1 MKILN
6 LYAGIGGNRKLWSDE
21 HQITAVENNDKIAN
35 IYKKYFPNDTVIVDD
50 AHQHLLD
57 HYKAFDFIWSSP
69 PCQTHS
75 RTNYFTNEI
84 RKEKKYPDMSL
95 YQEIIYLKQFFKGK
109 FCVENVVSYYEPLIK
124 PQQIGRHY
132 FWSNFKIPKI
142 KQPKDEIGTMI
153 KGHKNRACKIPL
165 EERNAVNSELGLHI
179 LNCANDIYKENQ
191 YIQKGLFK

>member
-1 MKILN
+1 MNILN
-6 LYAGIGGNRKLWSDE
+6 LYAGIGGNRKLWSNE
-21 HQITAVENNDKIAN
+21 HQIIAVENNDKIAKT
-35 IYKKYFPNDTVIVDD
+35 YKKYFPNDTVVVSD
-50 AHQHLLD
+50 AHQYLLD
-57 HYKAFDFIWSSP
+57 NYQAFDFIWSSP

-84 RKEKKYPDMSL
+84 RKEKKYPNMSL
-95 YQEIIYLKQFFKGK
+95 YQEIIYLTQFFKGK

>member
-35 IYKKYFPNDTVIVDD
+35 IYKKYFPNDTVVVSD
-50 AHQHLLD
+50 AHQYLLD
-57 HYKAFDFIWSSP
+57 NYQDFDFIWSSP

-95 YQEIIYLKQFFKGK
+95 YQEIIYLTQFFKGK

-124 PQQIGRHY
+124 PQQVGRHY
-132 FWSNFKIPKI
+132 LWSNFNIPKI
-142 KQPKDEIGTMI
+142 KMPKIDIGKMC
-153 KGHKNRACKIPL
+153 GKNQTANKTPL